1 MNRLLLSIDDL
12 DDGAVRSVLDR
23 ATAFAGSRPEPLVS
37 GPHVVG
43 LIFLEPSLR
52 TRVGFAA
59 AALRLGWQSID
70 VVDQRASPT
79 SMPESWED
87 TVRTVSGYVDAVVAR
102 PGRPLVRAEL
112 AGHIE
117 APLING
123 GDTGPAA
130 EHPSQALIDMFAI
143 ERLGPVPERNIAIC
157 GDLRMRAVRS
167 LLRLLS
173 RTPPRTLVLIS
184 DPGLQLEGTVPPEL
198 APVAQWRRPWE
209 IDDIDVLYV
218 GGIPH
223 GALPESGRTMLRVDD
238 KAMARLPGDAV
249 VLSPL
254 PVIDEIA
261 REVRNDPRL
270 RVFEQSDGGL
280 FVRMALL
287 QALVTES
294 DRGGVRGRIPT
305 RSSRRHA

>member
-23 ATAFAGSRPEPLVS
+23 AASFAGDRPVPMTT
-37 GPHVVG
+37 GPRVVG
-43 LIFLEPSLR
+43 LVFLESSLR

-59 AALRLGWQSID
+59 AALRLGWHAID
-70 VVDQRASPT
+70 VMDQRSSPT

-112 AGHIE
+112 IGHVA

-123 GDTGPAA
+123 GDTGQAA
-130 EHPSQALIDMFAI
+130 EHPSQALIDLFAI
-143 ERLGPVPERNIAIC
+143 ERLGPVGERNIAIC

-173 RTPPRTLVLIS
+173 RTPPRMLVLIS
-184 DPGLQLEGTVPPEL
+184 DPGLQPDTAVPPEL
-198 APVAQWRRPWE
+198 AAVAQWRRPWE

-218 GGIPH
+218 AGIPH
-223 GALPESGRTMLRVDD
+223 GALPESGRTRLRVDD
-238 KAMARLPGDAV
+238 KALARLHHDAV

-261 REVRNDPRL
+261 REVRNDPRMRL
-270 RVFEQSDGGL
+270 FEQSDGGL
-280 FVRMALL
+280 LVRMALL
-287 QALVTES
+287 EAIVTTP
-294 DRGGVRGRIPT
+294 VR
-305 RSSRRHA
+305 